1 MSRDVFVKSESQKF
15 AQNITIGPHV
25 LQADEPVEIGGND
38 VGPNA
43 NELLMA
49 SLGACVTITVQ
60 MYAERNQWPL
70 QEVQAA
76 LSYSRVLA
84 EDSAESGAKIAMVDQ
99 IEMEISFTGNLSEEQ
114 QRRLF
119 DVAGRCPIHRMLVSH
134 IQIQTKLLAPGP
146 VRQP

>member
-1 MSRDVFVKSESQKF
+1 MSRNVFVKSESQKY

-25 LQADEPVEIGGND
+25 LRSDEPPEIGGND

-49 SLGACVTITVQ
+49 SLGACATITVQ

-70 QEVQAA
+70 QGVQAA

-84 EDSAESGAKIAMVDQ
+84 ENIAESGAKIVMVDQ
-99 IEMEISFTGNLSEEQ
+99 IEMEISLTGDLSEEQ

-134 IQIQTKLLAPGP
+134 IQIQTRLAPGP
-146 VRQP
+146 VLRP